1 MPMRSK
7 ALNVTWPGVEDR
19 QRFHLWARNYWMT
32 NQLLGNECSSN
43 SVNVSCPSSGDTMF
57 MSAAHLRYYFWIHNQ
72 SVVTLQRLRPWKT
85 MQQLNNYNM
94 RNGGWQTRTRIC
106 RAMFCF
112 FTPGSVFISALDG
125 LNYNDS
131 AALKS
136 YISSRLGTY
145 LNTWKCSQKHR
156 ITKNGLSR
164 VRSDVRIRVKPN
176 NYSHNS
182 G

>member
-19 QRFHLWARNYWMT
+19 QRFHVTARNYWMT

-43 SVNVSCPSSGDTMF
+43 SVNVSCPSSGDAMF
-57 MSAAHLRYYFWIHNQ
+57 ISAAHLRYYFWIHNQ
-72 SVVTLQRLRPWKT
+72 SVVTLHRLRPWKT
-85 MQQLNNYNM
+85 MQQLNNM

-106 RAMFCF
+106 WAMLCF

-125 LNYNDS
+125 LNYNVS
-131 AALKS
+131 AALNS
-136 YISSRLGTY
+136 YISSSLGTY

-176 NYSHNS
+176 ICRPNS